1 MMQNLFLVNSDAIYK
16 FLACIGTDVDA
27 KNTRRASRYKS
38 KCAYIYVH
46 SSPSMLRQ
54 LLLGLFTFFI
64 VTSIWAQ
71 PLTGKNARL
80 KVRHTADF
88 EVTGRGTDPAW
99 DATEWIALSRIKGSS
114 PYATRVKLLYSDK
127 GIYALYDCSDSK
139 ITSTLRED
147 FTSLWKEDVVEMFLW
162 PDETFPIYLEYEL
175 SPMSYELAILVPN
188 INGRSAGWMPWNY
201 RGAKKTRKGAT
212 VVRSA
217 DEKTTGWIGE
227 FFIPYAL
234 LSPLQHVPPK
244 KGTEWRANMYRIDY
258 DEVESAYWSWQPVNE
273 SFHEFEK
280 YGTLVFE

>member
-1 MMQNLFLVNSDAIYK
+1 
-16 FLACIGTDVDA
+16 
-27 KNTRRASRYKS
+27 
-38 KCAYIYVH
+38 
-46 SSPSMLRQ
+46 MLR
-54 LLLGLFTFFI
+54 LILLGQLAFFI
-64 VTSIWAQ
+64 VTSLCAQ
-71 PLTGKNARL
+71 HVTGKNAKL

-88 EVTGRGTDPAW
+88 EVTGNGTDPAW
-99 DATEWIALSRIKGSS
+99 NATEWIVLSRIKGSS

-127 GIYALYDCSDSK
+127 GIYALYDCSDSR
-139 ITSTLRED
+139 ITATLRED

-175 SPMSYELAILVPN
+175 SPLNYELAILVPN
-188 INGRSAGWMPWNY
+188 IHGRSAGWMPWNY
-201 RGAKKTRKGAT
+201 HGAKKTRKAAT

-217 DEKTTGWIGE
+217 GEKITGWIGE

-258 DEVESAYWSWQPVNE
+258 DDAESAYWSWQPVNE

-280 YGTLVFE
+280 YGTLVFD